1 MKKKS
6 AAPAA
11 EKRSELFYSGRDCR
25 AFDYMGAHPFVQ
37 DGEQG
42 YLFRVYAPEAKK
54 VSVMGEFNDWNRDA
68 DYMMRDEQGIW
79 EKFIPNIPEYAA
91 YKYSV
96 WSKSGDVFDK
106 SDPYGFHFETRPG
119 NATKAYDIDGYEW
132 GDASWLDW
140 RKKHLPYS
148 NPVNIYECHL
158 GSWKMHEDGNFYSYR
173 QLADEIVPYVKE
185 MGYTHIEFMPLT
197 EYPFDGSWGY
207 QVIGYFAATSRYGTP
222 KDLMYLIDRAHQAGL
237 GVIMDWVP
245 AHFPKDG
252 CGLVEFDGSHLYEYA
267 DPLKMEHKEWGTRVF
282 DYGKVSTRNLLFS
295 SAMFWIE
302 KFHMDGLRVDAVASM
317 LYLDYNR
324 QGEWRPNVHGGRE
337 NLEAVDFLRL
347 LNEYILTDHPD
358 VMMIA
363 EESTAWPMVTK
374 PGYDGGLGFN
384 FKWNMGWMN
393 DMLCYCSADP
403 FFRKDMHDK
412 ITFSFMYAFSENYI
426 LPLSHDEVVHGKC
439 SLISKMPPPYEN
451 QFGGLRALYGYMAAH
466 PGKKMLFMGG
476 EFAQFSEWA
485 YQRGLDWM
493 LLDYP
498 AHRQMQAYVKAL
510 NHFYLATPQLWEQD
524 TDWRGF
530 EWISHEDNRNNI
542 IAFRRVAKDG
552 SDIVVVVNFS
562 PEEQQEYR
570 IGVPITGTYEEIFTS
585 DKTEFGGSGMANGKL
600 KTENKPMHGQEQ
612 SIVLKIPRFGVLFF
626 KGKARAKRR
635 TKAEIEAAK
644 AAAAKK
650 PVKRTRST
658 KAVAKS
664 GTKAVARTT
673 EKAVA
678 KTGSKSVAKTTEK
691 AVARTGTKAVA
702 KTTEKAVARTGTKA
716 VAKATEKAVS
726 VPTDKAVTA
735 TGGSK

>member
-1 MKKKS
+1 MEHFDLAAFYGGS
-6 AAPAA
+6 AT
-11 EKRSELFYSGRDCR
+11 ELYRTL
-25 AFDYMGAHPFVQ
+25 GAHRTP
-37 DGEQG
+37 DGWV
-42 YLFRVYAPEAKK
+42 FRVWAPHAGS
-54 VSVMGEFNDWNRDA
+54 VSVVGDFCAWDPTA
-68 DYMMRDEQGIW
+68 HPMRRLDGGIW
-79 EKFIPNIPEYAA
+79 ETEAAGLSPYDTYKFAVTA
-91 YKYSV
+91 Q
-96 WSKSGDVFDK
+96 SGAVTFK
-106 SDPYGFHFETRPG
+106 ADPYAFHAETRPG
-119 NATKAYDIDGYEW
+119 TASKLYELAGYDW
-132 GDASWLDW
+132 GDDAYLAA
-140 RKKHLPYS
+140 KQ
-148 NPVNIYECHL
+148 PVYDRPLNIYEVHL
-158 GSWKMHEDGNFYSYR
+158 GSWRRRENGDFYDYR
-173 QLADEIVPYVKE
+173 SLADELSEYAADL
-185 MGYTHIEFMPLT
+185 GYNCVELMPVT
-197 EYPFDGSWGY
+197 EYPLDDSWGY
-207 QVIGYFAATSRYGTP
+207 QCTGYFAPTSRYGTP
-222 KDLMYLIDRAHQAGL
+222 HDFMYFVDMMHRRGIS
-237 GVIMDWVP
+237 VILDWVP
-245 AHFPKDG
+245 AHFCKDEH
-252 CGLVEFDGSHLYEYA
+252 GLIDFDGEPCYEYA
-267 DPLKMEHKEWGTRVF
+267 DPKKREHAGWGTRVF

-716 VAKATEKAVS
+716 VAKTTEKAVS

-735 TGGSK
+735 TGG